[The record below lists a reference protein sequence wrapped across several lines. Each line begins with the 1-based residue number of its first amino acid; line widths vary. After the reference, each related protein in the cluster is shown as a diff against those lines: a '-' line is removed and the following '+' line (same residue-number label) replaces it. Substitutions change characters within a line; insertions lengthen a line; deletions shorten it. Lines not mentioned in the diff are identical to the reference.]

1 MGFFDFLTLLV
12 IVAVLL
18 IVLFV
23 VFDLYFSHQAK
34 CQREGQERERRRY
47 EQENHRRHM
56 SILEP
61 AIIGAMDVLEHAR
74 HELPMLMAVD
84 IKKGYSSDA
93 VTHRMDERFRL
104 VVATCC
110 LKFGDQ
116 ATDMALATLGLE
128 RFIKDASRRLQL
140 GGSL

>member
-23 VFDLYFSHQAK
+23 VFDLYFSHQVK
-34 CQREGQERERRRY
+34 RERESQERERRRY
-47 EQENHRRHM
+47 KEENHLRHM
-56 SILEP
+56 SLLEP
-61 AIIGAMDVLEHAR
+61 SIIGAMDVLEGAR
-74 HELPMLMAVD
+74 HELPALMAAD
-84 IKKGYSSDA
+84 IKRGYSSQL
-93 VTHRMDERFRL
+93 VTYNMDERFRL

-128 RFIKDASRRLQL
+128 RFIKDVSRRLQL